1 MIGLVES
8 GFGMAARAHFW
19 LLAAFLCIV
28 FFTGG
33 STWGSEPQLMLL
45 RPAALLIAGCAIV
58 TLRWEHI
65 ASHWVVAVLFLGAAL
80 LTVAHLVPL
89 PFAWWSA
96 FPGRDII
103 VSIDQSAGLGK
114 ISRPLSMA
122 PDATLNALYAL
133 SIPFAVLL
141 LAVQLNPQGHQRI
154 LVLLISLAA
163 LSGLFGVLQAGGSNI
178 AFYPEQTPTSGL
190 FANRNHQ
197 GALLALLIPMA
208 AALSALSVSN
218 RVGGAARAAAAPLI
232 TVIAIPLLLVTGSRS
247 ALLVAAVGLVFGLF
261 IWSSAGGRQ
270 DHPRWLRLVP
280 LAVVT
285 AVVGGLVWLT
295 ALASRDVAIERLGA
309 TENELRW
316 PVWQSIIEMLPHYM
330 PWGTGIGSYAQAYQI
345 MEPDSLLRPTIS
357 NHAHN
362 EFLEVAF
369 TAGIPGLVLLGIA
382 FAALLFALWRS
393 FSIKTSNDS
402 AAIFSRLGGSVLV
415 LLAIASASDYP
426 TRTPIFAAVL
436 ALASVWASIGGR
448 AISET
453 KSKQGPK

>member
-1 MIGLVES
+1 
-8 GFGMAARAHFW
+8 MATRAPFW

-33 STWGSEPQLMLL
+33 SAWDSEPQLMLL
-45 RPAALLIAGCAIV
+45 RPAALLIVGCAIL

-65 ASHWVVAVLFLGAAL
+65 ARHWVVVGLLLSASL
-80 LTVAHLVPL
+80 LTAAHLVPL
-89 PFAWWSA
+89 PYAWWSA
-96 FPGRDII
+96 LPGRDII
-103 VSIDQSAGLGK
+103 VSIDQVAGLGK

-133 SIPFAVLL
+133 GIPFAVLL

-154 LVLLISLAA
+154 LVLLLTLAA
-163 LSGLFGVLQAGGSNI
+163 LSGLFGVLQAGGSTI
-178 AFYPEQTPTSGL
+178 AFYPEQSLTSGL

-208 AALSALSVSN
+208 AALGALGMSN
-218 RVGGAARAAAAPLI
+218 RFGAAARAAAAPVI
-232 TVIAIPLLLVTGSRS
+232 TVIVIPLLLVTGSRS
-247 ALLVAAVGLVFGLF
+247 ALVVAAVGLIFGLLF
-261 IWSSAGGRQ
+261 WSSGGGRQ
-270 DHPRWLRLVP
+270 DRPLWLRLASP
-280 LAVVT
+280 VVVV

-295 ALASRDVAIERLGA
+295 AFASRDVAIERLGA

-345 MEPDSLLRPTIS
+345 LEPDSLLRPSIS

-369 TAGIPGLVLLGIA
+369 TGGIPGLVLLVIA
-382 FAALLFALWRS
+382 LAALLFALWRA
-393 FSIKTSNDS
+393 FSNKASNNS
-402 AAIFSRLGGSVLV
+402 AVIFPRLGGCVLV

-426 TRTPIFAAVL
+426 TRTPILAAVL
-436 ALASVWASIGGR
+436 ALASVWASMGGR
-448 AISET
+448 ETRET
-453 KSKQGPK
+453 KQCKV

>member
-1 MIGLVES
+1 MKD
-8 GFGMAARAHFW
+8 RAPFW
-19 LLAAFLCIV
+19 LLAVFLFIV

-33 STWGSEPQLMLL
+33 STWDSEPQLMIL
-45 RPAALLIAGCAIV
+45 RPLALILTGCAII
-58 TLRWEHI
+58 TLRPDHI
-65 ASHWVVAVLFLGAAL
+65 ARHRLVLGLFLAAAL

-89 PFAWWSA
+89 PYAWWSMLS
-96 FPGRDII
+96 GREII
-103 VSIDQSAGLGK
+103 VAIDQAARLGQ

-141 LAVQLNPQGHQRI
+141 LAVQLSPQEHERI
-154 LVLLISLAA
+154 LVLLLALAA

-178 AFYPEQTPTSGL
+178 AFYPAQTPTSGL

-208 AALSALSVSN
+208 AALGALGVSS
-218 RVGGAARAAAAPLI
+218 RVGAAARVAAAPVI

-247 ALLVAAVGLVFGLF
+247 ALVVAAVGLIFGLF
-261 IWSSAGGRQ
+261 IWSSSRARQ
-270 DHPRWLRLVP
+270 DRPLWLRFLP
-280 LAVVT
+280 PAVVT
-285 AVVGGLVWLT
+285 AVVGGLVWIT
-295 ALASRDVAIERLGA
+295 AFASRDVAIERLGA
-309 TENELRW
+309 TKNELRW

-345 MEPDSLLRPTIS
+345 LEPDSLLRPSIS

-369 TAGIPGLVLLGIA
+369 TAGIPGLALLGIA
-382 FAALLFALWRS
+382 FVALLFALWRS
-393 FSIKTSNDS
+393 FSNLASNS
-402 AAIFSRLGGSVLV
+402 SVVILSRLGASMLV

-426 TRTPIFAAVL
+426 TRTPILAAVL

-448 AISET
+448 AIRET
-453 KSKQGPK
+453 KSKQGLK

>member
-1 MIGLVES
+1 
-8 GFGMAARAHFW
+8 MAARAPFW

-33 STWGSEPQLMLL
+33 STWDSEPQLMLL
-45 RPAALLIAGCAIV
+45 RPAALLIAGCAIL

-65 ASHWVVAVLFLGAAL
+65 ARHWVVAGLFLGAAL
-80 LTVAHLVPL
+80 LTLAHLVPL
-89 PFAWWSA
+89 PYAWWSML
-96 FPGRDII
+96 PGRDII
-103 VSIDQSAGLGK
+103 VSIDQAAGLGQ

-141 LAVQLNPQGHQRI
+141 LAVQLNPQEHQRI
-154 LVLLISLAA
+154 LVLLFALAG

-208 AALSALSVSN
+208 AALGALGVSN
-218 RVGGAARAAAAPLI
+218 RVDAAARVAAAPVI

-247 ALLVAAVGLVFGLF
+247 ALVVAAAGLIFGLF
-261 IWSSAGGRQ
+261 IWSPGKGRQ
-270 DHPRWLRLVP
+270 DRPLWLRLLQP
-280 LAVVT
+280 AAVT

-295 ALASRDVAIERLGA
+295 AFASRDLAIERLGA
-309 TENELRW
+309 TEDDLRW
-316 PVWQSIIEMLPHYM
+316 PLWESIIEMLPHYM
-330 PWGTGIGSYAQAYQI
+330 PWGSGVGSYVQAYQVF
-345 MEPDSLLRPTIS
+345 EPNSLLRPTFS

-362 EFLEVAF
+362 EFIEVAF

-393 FSIKTSNDS
+393 FSIKAASNS
-402 AAIFSRLGGSVLV
+402 AVILSQLGGSVLV

-426 TRTPIFAAVL
+426 TRTPILAAVL
-436 ALASVWASIGGR
+436 ALASVWASMGGR
-448 AISET
+448 AICET
-453 KSKQGPK
+453 KSKQGRK

>member
-1 MIGLVES
+1 MAGVVES
-8 GFGMAARAHFW
+8 CLGMAARAPFW

-33 STWGSEPQLMLL
+33 SAWDSEPQLMLL
-45 RPAALLIAGCAIV
+45 RPAALVIAGCAIL
-58 TLRWEHI
+58 TLRWEHV
-65 ASHWVVAVLFLGAAL
+65 ARHWVVAALFLGVAL
-80 LTVAHLVPL
+80 LTAAHLVPL
-89 PFAWWSA
+89 PYAWWSA
-96 FPGRDII
+96 LPGRDII
-103 VSIDQSAGLGK
+103 ISIDQVAGLGQ

-141 LAVQLNPQGHQRI
+141 LAVQLNPQEHQRI
-154 LVLLISLAA
+154 LVLLLALAA
-163 LSGLFGVLQAGGSNI
+163 LSGLFGVLQAGGSTI

-208 AALSALSVSN
+208 AALGALGVSN
-218 RVGGAARAAAAPLI
+218 RVGAAARVAAAPAI

-247 ALLVAAVGLVFGLF
+247 ALVVAAVGLVFGLL
-261 IWSSAGGRQ
+261 IWSSGGGRQ
-270 DHPRWLRLVP
+270 ARPLWLRLLP
-280 LAVVT
+280 PAAVT

-295 ALASRDVAIERLGA
+295 AFASRDVAIERLGA

-316 PVWQSIIEMLPHYM
+316 PVWQSIIDMLPHYM

-345 MEPDSLLRPTIS
+345 LEPDNLLRPTIS

-369 TAGIPGLVLLGIA
+369 TAGMPGLVLLGIA
-382 FAALLFALWRS
+382 FGVLLFALWRS
-393 FSIKTSNDS
+393 FSIK
-402 AAIFSRLGGSVLV
+402 AASDPAVIFSRLGSSIFV

-426 TRTPIFAAVL
+426 TRTPILAAVL
-436 ALASVWASIGGR
+436 ALASVWASMGGR

-453 KSKQGPK
+453 KSRQGLK

>member
-1 MIGLVES
+1 
-8 GFGMAARAHFW
+8 MAARAPFW
-19 LLAAFLCIV
+19 LLAVLLCIV

-33 STWGSEPQLMLL
+33 STWDSEPQLMLL
-45 RPAALLIAGCAIV
+45 RPAALVIAGCAIL
-58 TLRWEHI
+58 TLRLEQI
-65 ASHWVVAVLFLGAAL
+65 ARHWVVVGLFLGAAL

-89 PFAWWSA
+89 PYAWWSVLS
-96 FPGRDII
+96 GRDII
-103 VSIDQSAGLGK
+103 VSIDQVAGLGK

-141 LAVQLNPQGHQRI
+141 LAVQLSPQEHRRT
-154 LVLLISLAA
+154 LVLLLALA
-163 LSGLFGVLQAGGSNI
+163 SLSGLFGVLQAGGSTI

-208 AALSALSVSN
+208 AALGALGVGN
-218 RVGGAARAAAAPLI
+218 RVGAAARVAAAPAI
-232 TVIAIPLLLVTGSRS
+232 AAIAIPLLLVTGSRS
-247 ALLVAAVGLVFGLF
+247 ALVVAAVGLVFGLL
-261 IWSSAGGRQ
+261 IWSPGGGRK
-270 DHPRWLRLVP
+270 DRPLWFRLLP

-295 ALASRDVAIERLGA
+295 AFASRDVAIERLGA

-316 PVWQSIIEMLPHYM
+316 PVWHSIIDMLPHYM

-345 MEPDSLLRPTIS
+345 LEPDNLLRPTIS

-369 TAGIPGLVLLGIA
+369 TAGVPGLVLLGIA

-393 FSIKTSNDS
+393 FSLKAPSNS
-402 AAIFSRLGGSVLV
+402 AATFSRLGGSMIV

-426 TRTPIFAAVL
+426 TRTPILAAVL
-436 ALASVWASIGGR
+436 AIASVWASMGGQ
-448 AISET
+448 AIRET
-453 KSKQGPK
+453 KSKQGLK

>member
-1 MIGLVES
+1 MAGVVES
-8 GFGMAARAHFW
+8 CFGMAARAPFW

-33 STWGSEPQLMLL
+33 STWDSEPQLMLL
-45 RPAALLIAGCAIV
+45 RPAALLIAGCAIF
-58 TLRWEHI
+58 TLRWEQI
-65 ASHWVVAVLFLGAAL
+65 ARHWVVAALFLGAAL

-89 PFAWWSA
+89 PYAWWSA
-96 FPGRDII
+96 LPGRDII
-103 VSIDQSAGLGK
+103 VSIDQAAGLGQ

-141 LAVQLNPQGHQRI
+141 LAVQLNPQEHQRI
-154 LVLLISLAA
+154 LVLLLALAA
-163 LSGLFGVLQAGGSNI
+163 LSGLFGVLQAGGSTI

-208 AALSALSVSN
+208 AALGALGVSN
-218 RVGGAARAAAAPLI
+218 RVGAAARVAAAPII

-247 ALLVAAVGLVFGLF
+247 ALVVAAVGLIFGLF
-261 IWSSAGGRQ
+261 IWSPGGGRQ
-270 DHPRWLRLVP
+270 DRPLWLRLVP
-280 LAVVT
+280 PAVVT

-295 ALASRDVAIERLGA
+295 AFASRDIAIERLGA
-309 TENELRW
+309 AEDDLRW
-316 PVWQSIIEMLPHYM
+316 PLWQSIIEMLPYYM

-345 MEPDSLLRPTIS
+345 LEPDSLLRPTIS

-382 FAALLFALWRS
+382 FIALLFALWRS
-393 FSIKTSNDS
+393 FSIKATSNS
-402 AAIFSRLGGSVLV
+402 ALIFSRLGGSVLV
-415 LLAIASASDYP
+415 LLAIASATDYP
-426 TRTPIFAAVL
+426 IRTPIFAAVL
-436 ALASVWASIGGR
+436 ILASVWASMGGR
-448 AISET
+448 TIR
-453 KSKQGPK
+453 P

>member
-1 MIGLVES
+1 
-8 GFGMAARAHFW
+8 MAARAPFW

-33 STWGSEPQLMLL
+33 STWDSEPQLMLL
-45 RPAALLIAGCAIV
+45 RPAALLIAGCAIL
-58 TLRWEHI
+58 TLRWEQV

-89 PFAWWSA
+89 PYACWSGL
-96 FPGRDII
+96 PGRDII
-103 VSIDQSAGLGK
+103 VAIDQAAGLGK
-114 ISRPLSMA
+114 ISRPLSMV
-122 PDATLNALYAL
+122 PDGTLNALYAL

-141 LAVQLNPQGHQRI
+141 LAMQLNPQEHHRI
-154 LVLLISLAA
+154 LVLLLALAA
-163 LSGLFGVLQAGGSNI
+163 LSGLFGVLQAGGSTI
-178 AFYPEQTPTSGL
+178 VFYPEQTPTSGL

-208 AALSALSVSN
+208 AALGALGVSN
-218 RVGGAARAAAAPLI
+218 RVGAAARAAAAPVI

-247 ALLVAAVGLVFGLF
+247 ALVVAAVGLVFGLF
-261 IWSSAGGRQ
+261 IWSSGGGRQ
-270 DHPRWLRLVP
+270 DRPLWLRLVP
-280 LAVVT
+280 PAVVT

-295 ALASRDVAIERLGA
+295 AFASRDVAIERLGA

-316 PVWQSIIEMLPHYM
+316 PVWQSIVEMLPHYM

-382 FAALLFALWRS
+382 FAALLFALRRS
-393 FSIKTSNDS
+393 LSIKASNNS
-402 AAIFSRLGGSVLV
+402 AVIFSQLGGSVLV

-426 TRTPIFAAVL
+426 TRTPILAAVL
-436 ALASVWASIGGR
+436 ALASVWASMGGR
-448 AISET
+448 AIRET
-453 KSKQGPK
+453 KSKQGLK

>member
-1 MIGLVES
+1 
-8 GFGMAARAHFW
+8 MAARAPFW

-33 STWGSEPQLMLL
+33 STWDSEPQLMLL
-45 RPAALLIAGCAIV
+45 RPAALLIAGCALL
-58 TLRWEHI
+58 TLRWEQI
-65 ASHWVVAVLFLGAAL
+65 ARHWVVAALFLGAAL
-80 LTVAHLVPL
+80 LTVAHLLPL
-89 PFAWWSA
+89 PYAWWSA
-96 FPGRDII
+96 LPGRDII
-103 VSIDQSAGLGK
+103 VSIDQVAGLGR

-141 LAVQLNPQGHQRI
+141 LAVQLNPQEHQRI
-154 LVLLISLAA
+154 LVLLLALAA
-163 LSGLFGVLQAGGSNI
+163 LSGLFGVLQAGGSTI

-197 GALLALLIPMA
+197 GALLALLIPMT
-208 AALSALSVSN
+208 AALGALGVSN
-218 RVGGAARAAAAPLI
+218 RVSAAARVAAAPVI

-247 ALLVAAVGLVFGLF
+247 ALVVAAVGLIFGLF
-261 IWSSAGGRQ
+261 IWSSGGGRQ
-270 DHPRWLRLVP
+270 DRPLWLRLVP
-280 LAVVT
+280 PALVA

-295 ALASRDVAIERLGA
+295 AFASRDVAIERLGA

-330 PWGTGIGSYAQAYQI
+330 PWGTGVGSYAQAYQI
-345 MEPDSLLRPTIS
+345 LEPDSLLRPSIS

-382 FAALLFALWRS
+382 FAAILFALWRS
-393 FSIKTSNDS
+393 FSIKASNNS
-402 AAIFSRLGGSVLV
+402 AVIFSRLGGSVLV

-426 TRTPIFAAVL
+426 TRTPILAAVL
-436 ALASVWASIGGR
+436 ALASVWASMGER
-448 AISET
+448 AIRET
-453 KSKQGPK
+453 KSKQGLK